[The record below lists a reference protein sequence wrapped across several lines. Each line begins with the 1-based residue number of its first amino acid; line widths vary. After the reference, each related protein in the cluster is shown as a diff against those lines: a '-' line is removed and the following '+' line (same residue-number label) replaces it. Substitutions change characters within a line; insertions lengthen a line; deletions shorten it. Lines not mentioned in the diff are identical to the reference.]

1 MSKYLLV
8 IIQIGL
14 QLGLLLKL
22 AVPFYQK
29 FADSALALSDMS
41 EFTFPTLLIYSPV
54 YSFQLICISLLL
66 IDAVLHTSPILLT
79 MFIVLY
85 GILSAISVIM
95 TTELYSANVSDIMDN
110 ELFHNILIAI
120 PITQVS

>member
-1 MSKYLLV
+1 MTKYLLV

-29 FADSALALSDMS
+29 FADSALELSDMS

-54 YSFQLICISLLL
+54 YSFLLICIGLLL
-66 IDAVLHTSPILLT
+66 LDAVLHTSTILLS
-79 MFIVLY
+79 MFIVLN
-85 GILSAISVIM
+85 GILSAISAIM